1 MPNITIFI
9 DKDEEK
15 ILKKRAKTNLMTIR
29 EQIENIVRR
38 SCVRTNK
45 NYVPKDPCD
54 DKLVKIFSKQNKG
67 PRKKKKKK
75 KGKRKRKK

>member
-1 MPNITIFI
+1 MPNTVIFI
-9 DKDEEK
+9 DDEEK
-15 ILKKRAKTNLMTIR
+15 KILEKRAKTNLMTLK

-45 NYVPKDPCD
+45 NYRPKDPCN

-67 PRKKKKKK
+67 RKPGKKKKKVK
-75 KGKRKRKK
+75 KR